1 MTQPQEEQMVSVL
14 QFRVLINS
22 YITEVLTGMRVCQ
35 IPLSRIAPR
44 FGVTT
49 KNKKKALAQLLANYE
64 ATMGEPYQDNR
75 LERIFG

>member
-1 MTQPQEEQMVSVL
+1 MNQTQEGEMVSVL

-35 IPLSRIAPR
+35 IPLSQIAPR

-49 KNKKKALAQLLANYE
+49 KNKKKALSQLLANYE
-64 ATMGEPYQDNR
+64 ATMGEPYQDHR